1 MEARN
6 ASNSVR
12 YGRDRENLGGSEL
25 PCSASLAAL
34 PTAGSGGKSTLMT
47 RGFISS
53 ITEKE
58 PAANK
63 DTLVLHKVLW
73 HTPSGRSSIEC
84 KTY

>member
-1 MEARN
+1 MTVYFGEGRRSMMEARN

-12 YGRDRENLGGSEL
+12 YGGHRGSWGSGV

-34 PTAGSGGKSTLMT
+34 PPAGKGGKSTLIT

-58 PAANK
+58 PAVNK
-63 DTLVLHKVLW
+63 TH
-73 HTPSGRSSIEC
+73 
-84 KTY
+84 